1 MAKVVLVTGGGRGI
15 GAATA
20 KLLAR
25 QGYDVAVNFQSNVTA
40 AQKVVRE
47 IEALGRKAIAVQ
59 GDVSKE
65 ADVARMFGAVDEH
78 MGPLSGLVNNAGI
91 TGRIARLDE
100 ARTVDIQAT
109 MDINIVGALLC
120 ARAAVKRMSTK
131 HGGKGGVI
139 VNVSSVATTLGSPAT
154 YVWYAASKAAVDAT
168 TLGLGLEVAGEGIRV
183 VGVAAGLTDTDL
195 HAASGEPDRAKRL
208 AAAVPMGRIAQPAD
222 IAEAIAWL
230 MSDAAGYITA
240 TTLRVGGGR

>member
-1 MAKVVLVTGGGRGI
+1 MTKIVLVTGGGRGI

-25 QGYDVAVNFQSNVTA
+25 NGYDVAVNYQSNVTA
-40 AQKVVRE
+40 VTKVVHE
-47 IEALGRKAIAVQ
+47 IKAMGRRAIGIQ

-65 ADVARMFGAVDEH
+65 SDVVRLFEAVDEH
-78 MGPLSGLVNNAGI
+78 MGPLHGLVNNAGI

-100 ARTVDIQAT
+100 AHTVDIQST
-109 MDINIVGALLC
+109 MDINVVGALLC
-120 ARAAVKRMSTK
+120 AREAVKRMSTK

-154 YVWYAASKAAVDAT
+154 YVWYAASKAAVDAI

-183 VGVAAGLTDTDL
+183 AGVAAGLTDTDL
-195 HAASGEPDRAKRL
+195 HAAGGEPDRAKKL

>member
-1 MAKVVLVTGGGRGI
+1 MAKIVLVTGGGRGI

-20 KLLAR
+20 KLLAKS
-25 QGYDVAVNFQSNVTA
+25 GCDVAVNFQSNITA

-47 IEALGRKAIAVQ
+47 IEAMGRKAIAVQ

-65 ADVARMFGAVDEH
+65 ADVLRMFGAVDEH
-78 MGPLSGLVNNAGI
+78 MGPLWGLVNNAGI
-91 TGRIARLDE
+91 TGRIGRLDD
-100 ARTVDIQAT
+100 ASAVDIQAT
-109 MDINIVGALLC
+109 MDINVVGAILC
-120 ARAAVKRMSTK
+120 AREAVKRMSTK

-139 VNVSSVATTLGSPAT
+139 VNLSSVATTLGSPAT
-154 YVWYAASKAAVDAT
+154 YVWYAASKGAIDAF

-183 VGVAAGLTDTDL
+183 AGVAAGLTDTDL
-195 HAASGEPDRAKRL
+195 HAAGGEPDRAKRL
-208 AAAVPMGRIAQPAD
+208 AAAVPVGRVAQPDD
-222 IAEAIAWL
+222 IADAIAWL

>member
-1 MAKVVLVTGGGRGI
+1 MTRIVLVTGGGRGI

-25 QGYDVAVNFQSNVTA
+25 RGHDVAVNYQSNVAA

-65 ADVARMFGAVDEH
+65 ADVARMCGAVDEH
-78 MGPLSGLVNNAGI
+78 LGPLSGLVNNAGI
-91 TGRIARLDE
+91 TGRIGRLD
-100 ARTVDIQAT
+100 AAHTVDIQST
-109 MDINIVGALLC
+109 MDINVVGALLC

-139 VNVSSVATTLGSPAT
+139 VNVSSVAATMGSANT
-154 YVWYAASKAAVDAT
+154 YVWYAASKAAVDAA

-195 HAASGEPDRAKRL
+195 HAAGGEPERAKKL
-208 AAAVPMGRIAQPAD
+208 AAAVPLGRIAQPAD
-222 IAEAIAWL
+222 IAEAIAWV
-230 MSDAAGYITA
+230 MSDAAGYVTA

>member
-1 MAKVVLVTGGGRGI
+1 MAKIVLVTGGGRGI

-25 QGYDVAVNFQSNVTA
+25 HGYDVAVNFQSNITA

-59 GDVSKE
+59 GDVSKD
-65 ADVARMFGAVDEH
+65 ADVERMFGAVDEH
-78 MGPLSGLVNNAGI
+78 MGPLWGLVNNAGI
-91 TGRIARLDE
+91 TGRIGRLDE
-100 ARTVDIQAT
+100 TETVDLQAT
-109 MDINIVGALLC
+109 MDINVVGALLC

-154 YVWYAASKAAVDAT
+154 YVWYAASKAAVDAM
-168 TLGLGLEVAGEGIRV
+168 TLGLGLEVAREGIRV
-183 VGVAAGLTDTDL
+183 AGVAAGLTDTDL
-195 HAASGEPDRAKRL
+195 HAASGEPDRAKKL
-208 AAAVPMGRIAQPAD
+208 ASAVPMGRVAQPAD

>member
-1 MAKVVLVTGGGRGI
+1 MAKIVLVTGGGRGI

-25 QGYDVAVNFQSNVTA
+25 HGWDVAVNYRSNVAA
-40 AQKVVRE
+40 AQKVARE
-47 IEALGRKAIAVQ
+47 IEALGRKALAVQ
-59 GDVSKE
+59 GDVSKA

-91 TGRIARLDE
+91 TGRIGRLDE
-100 ARTVDIQAT
+100 AETVDIQST
-109 MDINIVGALLC
+109 MDVNAVGALLC

-154 YVWYAASKAAVDAT
+154 YVWYAASKAAVDAM

-183 VGVAAGLTDTDL
+183 AGVAAGLTDTDL
-195 HAASGEPDRAKRL
+195 HAAGGEPDRAKKL
-208 AAAVPMGRIAQPAD
+208 AAAVPMGRVAQPSE
-222 IAEAIAWL
+222 IAEAIVWL
-230 MSDAAGYITA
+230 MSDAAAYVTA
-240 TTLRVGGGR
+240 ATLRVGGGR